1 MLYLRKNL
9 VNLFLEFFSLW
20 FRYFRVI
27 FIIWMMVMIKDLNV
41 NDLKWYLK
49 KFKIKFIKIRSYYL
63 IF

>member
-9 VNLFLEFFSLW
+9 VNLFSEFFSLW

-49 KFKIKFIKIRSYYL
+49 KI
-63 IF
+63 

>member
-27 FIIWMMVMIKDLNV
+27 FIIWMMVMIKDLKV

-49 KFKIKFIKIRSYYL
+49 KIKIKFIKIRSYYL

>member
-9 VNLFLEFFSLW
+9 VNLFSEFFSLW

-49 KFKIKFIKIRSYYL
+49 KIKIKFIKIRSYYL

>member
-49 KFKIKFIKIRSYYL
+49 KIKIKFIKIRSYYL

>member
-27 FIIWMMVMIKDLNV
+27 FIIWIMVMIKDLNV

>member
-27 FIIWMMVMIKDLNV
+27 FIIWIMVMIKDLNV

-49 KFKIKFIKIRSYYL
+49 KFKIKFIKLRGYFL

>member
-9 VNLFLEFFSLW
+9 VNLFSEFFSLW